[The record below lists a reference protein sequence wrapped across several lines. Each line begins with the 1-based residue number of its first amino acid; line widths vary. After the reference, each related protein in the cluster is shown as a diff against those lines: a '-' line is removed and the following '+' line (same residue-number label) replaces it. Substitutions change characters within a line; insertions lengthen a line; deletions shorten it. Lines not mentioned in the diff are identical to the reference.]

1 MVAFPVA
8 RPESAP
14 EELAAMVRVSEEVH
28 ANSVVT
34 SLVEPSSKVA
44 IAFNWVVLP
53 IATAACAGTMVTEVA
68 AAAGTGVAVV
78 LTATVA
84 SAAEAVCGT
93 VTAERFFALGCLT
106 TEPEL

>member
-14 EELAAMVRVSEEVH
+14 EELAAMVRVSEEVQ

-53 IATAACAGTMVTEVA
+53 IDTAGFEGVIVTDCNIAATGLFPAGVTCLAMLREASLAAIAALTLLTGAGA
-68 AAAGTGVAVV
+68 I
-78 LTATVA
+78 
-84 SAAEAVCGT
+84 EAV
-93 VTAERFFALGCLT
+93 
-106 TEPEL
+106 